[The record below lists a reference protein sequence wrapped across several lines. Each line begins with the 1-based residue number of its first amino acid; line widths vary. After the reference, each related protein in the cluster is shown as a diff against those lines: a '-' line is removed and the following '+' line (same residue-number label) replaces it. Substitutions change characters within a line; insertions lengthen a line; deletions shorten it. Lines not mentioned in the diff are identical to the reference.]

1 MIVGLGIDI
10 VQTSRVAAVFGRF
23 GQKFARRILAPGE
36 LARFPHSKS
45 PVSFLA
51 MRFAAKEAT
60 SKALGTGFR
69 RGVSPRLIEVEH
81 DRAGKPSLKFHGV
94 VAELAAAQGVTGSY
108 VSLTDEVEYAAAVV
122 VFESE
127 RGRP

>member
-10 VQTSRVAAVFGRF
+10 VQTSRVRAVYERF
-23 GQKFARRILAPGE
+23 GEKFARRILAPGE
-36 LARFPHSKS
+36 LARFPHAKS

-69 RGVSPRLIEVEH
+69 QGVSPRLIEVEH
-81 DRAGKPSLKFHGV
+81 NQAGKPSLKFHGV
-94 VAELAAAQGVTGSY
+94 VTVLATALGVTGSY

-127 RGRP
+127 RDQP

>member
-1 MIVGLGIDI
+1 MITGLGIDI
-10 VQTSRVAAVFGRF
+10 CKTSRIREVYERF
-23 GQKFARRILAPGE
+23 GLKFARRILAPGE
-36 LARFPHSKS
+36 LLHFARSRK

-81 DRAGKPSLKFHGV
+81 NAAGKPSLRFHGV
-94 VAELAAAQGVTGSY
+94 VAEIAAEQGVTASH
-108 VSLTDEVEYAAAVV
+108 VSLTDEYEYAAAVV
-122 VFESE
+122 VFE
-127 RGRP
+127 RL

>member
-10 VQTSRVAAVFGRF
+10 VQTSRVRAVFERF
-23 GQKFARRILAPGE
+23 GDKFARRILAPGE
-36 LARFPHSKS
+36 LARFPLSRS

-81 DRAGKPSLKFHGV
+81 NRAGKPSLKFHGV
-94 VAELAAAQGVTGSY
+94 VAEIATELGVTGSF

-122 VFESE
+122 VFVHE
-127 RGRP
+127 RTLP